1 MSLIILFTTV
11 QDSVD
16 GGGGGAEGGRLSFDS
31 RGNYVLHI
39 LKYDAG
45 QGLTMYYPRE
55 TEQRPSL

>member
-11 QDSVD
+11 QDSVN
-16 GGGGGAEGGRLSFDS
+16 GGGGAEGEGGRLSFDS

-45 QGLTMYYPRE
+45 
-55 TEQRPSL
+55 